1 MSDYISE
8 LRRDLVDAAA
18 REQAAGRAARAVR
31 PLRVRAWS
39 PTAVAGAL
47 ATAAL
52 LLAVMLTLTTLAPPP
67 KPSDAKIVKTVHLGG
82 QPTDAVLAGGSLWI
96 ADFEGR
102 VLRLDPATRR
112 VRARI
117 GVGGTQ
123 RSITAGGGA
132 VWVLTNDSETGA
144 TSSHLVKLD
153 ARSGRV
159 LARVPTKGYD
169 GPLAFGAGGL
179 WLYGNK
185 HNGDVERIDPDS
197 FERTAFFRFD
207 TGSGLSVAADAVWTL
222 RAGRVLRID
231 PVTGRVTRVPG
242 VLAPSPLG
250 SPRVGGIAEG
260 LGDAD
265 GDVLADHDGAWVTGG
280 DDGLLS
286 RIEGGRVTRRIAV
299 GVLAGAIAA
308 TPSAVWVSAS
318 RTLQDGDEV
327 VRVDPEDGRVVQRID
342 LGDRVPIAL
351 VPVGKDL
358 WVITSGGEAMLVS
371 PG

>member
-18 REQAAGRAARAVR
+18 REQAAGRAARVAR
-31 PLRVRAWS
+31 PLRLRAWS

-52 LLAVMLTLTTLAPPP
+52 LLAVVLTLTTLAPPP
-67 KPSDAKIVKTVHLGG
+67 KPADSKIIATVHLGG
-82 QPTDAVLAGGSLWI
+82 QLQDAVLAGGSLWV

-102 VLRLDPATRR
+102 VLRLDPATHR

-117 GVGGTQ
+117 GVGGTP
-123 RSITAGGGA
+123 RSIAAGGGA
-132 VWVLTNDSETGA
+132 VWVISNDSETGA

-159 LARVPTKGYD
+159 LARVPTKGYG

-179 WLYGNK
+179 WLYTNE
-185 HNGDVERIDPDS
+185 HRGDVERIDPDS
-197 FERTAFFRFD
+197 LQRTAFFPFE
-207 TGSGLSVAADAVWTL
+207 TGWGLAVAANTVWTL
-222 RAGRVLRID
+222 KDRSVLQID
-231 PVTGRVTRVPG
+231 PATGRVSRI
-242 VLAPSPLG
+242 
-250 SPRVGGIAEG
+250 GGITSFG
-260 LGDAD
+260 D
-265 GDVLADHDGAWVTGG
+265 GDGAVLADRDGAWITGPG
-280 DDGLLS
+280 DGLLS

-299 GVLAGAIAA
+299 GAMAGVIAA
-308 TPSAVWVSAS
+308 TPSAIWVSAS
-318 RTLQDGDEV
+318 RLQDSNEV
-327 VRVDPEDGRVVQRID
+327 VRVDPEDGKVVQRID
-342 LGDRVPIAL
+342 FGYRVPKAL